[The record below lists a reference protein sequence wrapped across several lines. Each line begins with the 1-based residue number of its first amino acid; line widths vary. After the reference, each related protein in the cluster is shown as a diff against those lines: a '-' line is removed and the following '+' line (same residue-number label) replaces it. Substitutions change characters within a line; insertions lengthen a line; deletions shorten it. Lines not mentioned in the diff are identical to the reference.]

1 MEISKENGFSSIKVV
16 KELRGRSA
24 DSNLQRIRH
33 PDAVLRIKLDA
44 FGYVNVSQ
52 NIYYENILCGRFVIM
67 ERSRAVNCGDITLIK
82 MLAEWLAPYMN
93 KLNFNNRY
101 TGGSSVF
108 YHLLKG
114 RETDPKILKWNFA
127 ITGGKQMTNTNC

>member
-1 MEISKENGFSSIKVV
+1 MEEVRTAIY
-16 KELRGRSA
+16 SA
-24 DSNLQRIRH
+24 YVTRTR
-33 PDAVLRIKLDA
+33 VLRIKLDA

-93 KLNFNNRY
+93 KLNFNNRFIP
-101 TGGSSVF
+101 VEAACF
-108 YHLLKG
+108 
-114 RETDPKILKWNFA
+114 IIF
-127 ITGGKQMTNTNC
+127 